1 MPGAVNKAFRIIR
14 LLRRSPVALSV
25 AEIARD
31 MRVAPSTAHAVLVE
45 LVDQGVVLQDQGRR
59 YRLGPALFY
68 YGSAYGRNAAIHRG
82 VWNELVELARDI
94 GLTAVIAVP
103 WEDHHLILNVHR
115 DGPPGIEVAVGGRV
129 PLDAGAW
136 GKAYFA
142 WSGATPPRGP
152 VGPTDEHTYR
162 EHLVTTLERGY
173 AVDAGDFVVGAGGVA
188 SAITSEIGY
197 EGVAALVGT
206 VSRLSDLGF
215 EQIGE
220 RLAAVA
226 SRASYALGDHT
237 RIKLLG
243 VDETGGRPRAINS
256 REQRAV
262 RTRAAAN
269 S

>member
-1 MPGAVNKAFRIIR
+1 MAGAVNKAFRIIR

-25 AEIARD
+25 VEIARD

-45 LVDQGVVLQDQGRR
+45 LAAQGVVLQDQSRR

-68 YGSAYGRNAAIHRG
+68 FGSAYARNAAIYRG

-94 GLTAVIAVP
+94 GLTAVIAIP

-136 GKAYFA
+136 GKAYYA
-142 WSGATPPRGP
+142 WSGTTPPRGP
-152 VGPTDEHTYR
+152 VGRIEEHVYR
-162 EHLVTTLERGY
+162 DQVATTLERGY
-173 AVDAGDFVVGAGGVA
+173 AVDGGDFVAGAGSVA
-188 SAITSEIGY
+188 SAITSEFGY
-197 EGVAALVGT
+197 EGVATLVGT
-206 VSRLSDLGF
+206 VSRLSELGF

-243 VDETGGRPRAINS
+243 VDESGGHRRVSTS
-256 REQRAV
+256 REHPL